1 MSRTDNTLSVA
12 HAAALHL
19 PLPGPPPPGPRPE
32 QATDANMMYLDRFH
46 ATMAR
51 KLPPGTPV
59 APYLA
64 IARRIS
70 LRESVEVVA
79 YHKALRSGALN

>member
-1 MSRTDNTLSVA
+1 MSRTDNPLSAA
-12 HAAALHL
+12 HAAALNL
-19 PLPGPPPPGPRPE
+19 PLPGPRPPRPE